1 MGERIRPFP
10 LQRRI
15 AKEFVGMEK
24 LCISYCRAN
33 GLEFFPNT
41 KYKVEYNPIDK
52 CLRIYNCWGGTIVP
66 AWFINAN
73 FV

>member
-1 MGERIRPFP
+1 M
-10 LQRRI
+10 
-15 AKEFVGMEK
+15 KK
-24 LCISYCRAN
+24 LCVSYCRAN

-52 CLRIYNCWGGTIVP
+52 CLRIYTCWGGTIVP